1 MSGKRPQQRQAG
13 GKGRSSRSNSTIP
26 SKRPE
31 NRKTFQVIQWIFILL
46 SFSLIVWLGKI
57 LIVDREDITASD
69 YNPLTEEKMAEVR
82 RGAILS
88 ADGKLLAY
96 TDVAEDGSEIRRY
109 PYGEAAAHVVGYIG
123 RGQSGLE
130 AILSGV
136 LMEPSTLISQL
147 QSWASEEKV
156 QGCNVQT
163 TLDIDLQNY
172 IYEQL
177 GDFQGAVVISE
188 PSTGK
193 ILTLVSNPSF
203 DPEAIV
209 DDWETIIN
217 DERGPL
223 YARATMGLYPPG
235 STFKIITALA
245 MYRNMPAWRSYSYDC
260 DGELEIGEQIIM
272 CSDHR
277 AHGYVEIEDAF
288 AYSCNGFFGQAGI
301 DMGWEALV
309 GTASYVKLGND
320 FDFILDQNA
329 SEVQLSETD
338 VDSMVAQTAMG
349 QGETL
354 VTPFAMNML
363 TCAIAN
369 DGVLYQPY
377 LTQAVTDSKGNVLR
391 SVDPLIWGTVMTKP
405 EADFLENLM
414 KGVTE
419 YGTAARLSGYPY
431 EVYGKTG
438 TAQVGEDDD
447 AHSWFTGYTVKD
459 GKVDIAITV
468 LVEKGAQMKEA
479 VPLADAILAHFYGLQ

>member
-1 MSGKRPQQRQAG
+1 M
-13 GKGRSSRSNSTIP
+13 
-26 SKRPE
+26 
-31 NRKTFQVIQWIFILL
+31 IQWIFILL
-46 SFSLIVWLGKI
+46 SFTLIVWLGKI
-57 LIVDREDITASD
+57 LIVDREEIVASD
-69 YNPLTEEKMAEVR
+69 YNPLTEEKMAEVS

-88 ADGKLLAY
+88 ADGKYLAY

-109 PYGEAAAHVVGYIG
+109 PYGPAAAHVVGYIG

-156 QGCNVQT
+156 QGCSVQT
-163 TLDIDLQNY
+163 TLNIDLQSY
-172 IYEQL
+172 IYDQL
-177 GDFQGAVVISE
+177 DGFQGAVVVSE

-193 ILTLVSNPSF
+193 ILALVSNPSF

-209 DDWETIIN
+209 DDWEVIIN

-245 MYRNMPAWRSYSYDC
+245 MYRNMPDWKLYSYEC
-260 DGELEIGEQIIM
+260 GGELLVDEQVIM
-272 CSDHR
+272 CNDHR
-277 AHGYVEIEDAF
+277 AHGYMEIEDAF
-288 AYSCNGFFGQAGI
+288 AYSCNGFFGKAGI
-301 DMGWEALV
+301 DMGWAALV

-320 FDFILDQNA
+320 FDFILDQNT
-329 SEVQLSETD
+329 SEMHLSETD

-363 TCAIAN
+363 TAAIAN

-377 LTQAVTDSKGNVLR
+377 LVQAVTDAKGGVLR
-391 SVDPLIWGTVMTKP
+391 SVEPTIWGTVMTRP

-414 KGVTE
+414 RGVTE
-419 YGTAARLSGYPY
+419 YGTASRLSDYPY

-438 TAQVGEDDD
+438 TAQVGEEEDS
-447 AHSWFTGYTVKD
+447 HSWFTGYTVKD
-459 GKVDIAITV
+459 GKVDIVITI
-468 LVEKGAQMKEA
+468 LVENGAETKQA
-479 VPLADAILAHFYGLQ
+479 VPLADAILSHFYGLQ